1 MSAMHFAGWKMG
13 LKTGMYYLRSKP
25 ATGAIKFTV
34 DKQRQRARQSE
45 SKENEPEMSVKV
57 ESTKSTNQK
66 SQAEREREEAAL
78 ICSLED
84 PDACLMCSGWMSQ
97 KSFAHFSLWKTTTK
111 TTRYFNCPTPA
122 NYDFFIPHILQ
133 LRFEAIKLPD
143 YKLFLSLIFKKY

>member
-84 PDACLMCSGWMSQ
+84 PDACLMCSG
-97 KSFAHFSLWKTTTK
+97 
-111 TTRYFNCPTPA
+111 
-122 NYDFFIPHILQ
+122 
-133 LRFEAIKLPD
+133 
-143 YKLFLSLIFKKY
+143 